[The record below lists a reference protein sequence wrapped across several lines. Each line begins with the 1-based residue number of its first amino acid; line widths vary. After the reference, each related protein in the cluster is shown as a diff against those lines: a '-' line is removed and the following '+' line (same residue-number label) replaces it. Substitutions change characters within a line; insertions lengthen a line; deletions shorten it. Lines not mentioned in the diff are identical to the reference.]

1 MAVIEIDYK
10 ELSDDALNGIIK
22 EFIFQQTMNLSSDFD
37 MDKEIQKVKTLLSKN
52 KAKIL
57 FDDETENINVE
68 VNMF

>member
-37 MDKEIQKVKTLLSKN
+37 MDKEIQKVKMLLDKN
-52 KAKIL
+52 KAKIW
-57 FDDETENINVE
+57 FDEETEELNLE
-68 VNMF
+68 VK